1 MKKKDEQA
9 CSVDER
15 TRHGTGPFRLVVEKK
30 KKKAS
35 WLNRLIKKPR
45 AFFQSRCKQKQKN
58 ERAE

>member
-45 AFFQSRCKQKQKN
+45 AFFQSRCKQKQKK
-58 ERAE
+58 